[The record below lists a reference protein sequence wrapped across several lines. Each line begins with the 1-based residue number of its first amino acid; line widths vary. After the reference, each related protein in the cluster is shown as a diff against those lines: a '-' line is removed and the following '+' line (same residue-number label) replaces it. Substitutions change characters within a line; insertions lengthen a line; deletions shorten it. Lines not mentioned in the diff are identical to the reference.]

1 MEQIVTKIEELSG
14 RRRLVYING
23 EQAFALYST
32 EVRRYGKALA
42 QEDLEQLR
50 TELLDKRAVKR
61 AMYLL
66 QAKDYTEKELT
77 EKLQR
82 DFYPQESV
90 EGALAYVRHFGYL
103 SDERFAQM
111 YVQFKGQ
118 KKSRKQMRNTATW

>member
-1 MEQIVTKIEELSG
+1 MRFTVRKYAGTALQREK
-14 RRRLVYING
+14 RL
-23 EQAFALYST
+23 
-32 EVRRYGKALA
+32 R

-82 DFYPQESV
+82 DFYPP
-90 EGALAYVRHFGYL
+90 GIC
-103 SDERFAQM
+103 
-111 YVQFKGQ
+111 
-118 KKSRKQMRNTATW
+118 

>member
-32 EVRRYGKALA
+32 EVRRYGIAEGKALA

-61 AMYLL
+61 ANVSATGKGLYRKRTDGKTAKGLL
-66 QAKDYTEKELT
+66 ST
-77 EKLQR
+77 
-82 DFYPQESV
+82 
-90 EGALAYVRHFGYL
+90 GIC
-103 SDERFAQM
+103 
-111 YVQFKGQ
+111 
-118 KKSRKQMRNTATW
+118 